1 MGGEGSNQAGAQLM
15 RPISLSDECLD
26 DLDTDLERDFEGEYG
41 SELGRRRGLKAH
53 PESFFDLF
61 DEEIEEDED
70 SQLFEDDY
78 E

>member
-1 MGGEGSNQAGAQLM
+1 M

-26 DLDTDLERDFEGEYG
+26 DLDTDLERDFEGECG
-41 SELGRRRGLKAH
+41 SDLGRRRGLKTQ

-61 DEEIEEDED
+61 DEDIEEDED
-70 SQLFEDDY
+70 SQLFEDDH